1 MTKCFHLSFWTCQNQ
16 LLFIQNKSKTVAF
29 IQNKSNQLLSI
40 LKHVKTS
47 CRPSITSQ
55 NQLPSILDMS
65 KAIVAIHPEHVHPE
79 QVKTPY
85 LPSWTSHNHF
95 PFVLNKTKP
104 LTFNPQQVK
113 TPLPS
118 ILNKS
123 KPLSFLP
130 KQVKITYL
138 PSWTGQNHL
147 LIILNKSKPL
157 SFYPQQIKITYH
169 PSWTSQS
176 P

>member
-1 MTKCFHLSFWTCQNQ
+1 MSSRARRNYQMFP
-16 LLFIQNKSKTVAF
+16 
-29 IQNKSNQLLSI
+29 SI
-40 LKHVKTS
+40 LLNMSKSVAVHPEQVKNSSFYSEQVKPVTVHSEHVKTS

-65 KAIVAIHPEHVHPE
+65 KTIVAIHPEHVHPE

-95 PFVLNKTKP
+95 PCVLNKTKP

-138 PSWTGQNHL
+138 PSWTGQNQL
-147 LIILNKSKPL
+147 LFIQNKSN
-157 SFYPQQIKITYH
+157 Q
-169 PSWTSQS
+169 
-176 P
+176 